1 MDQSMTSYPES
12 TSCYRVERIF
22 AGERSAQEVVTAL
35 IRAHC

>member
-12 TSCYRVERIF
+12 TSGCRIERIF
-22 AGERSAQEVVTAL
+22 AGERTAQEVAAAL